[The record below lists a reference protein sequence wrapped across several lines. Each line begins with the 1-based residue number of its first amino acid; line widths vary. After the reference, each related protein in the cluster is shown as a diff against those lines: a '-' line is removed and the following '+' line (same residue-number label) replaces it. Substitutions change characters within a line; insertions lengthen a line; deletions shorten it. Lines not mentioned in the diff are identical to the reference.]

1 MTEAR
6 KIQYAIT
13 LGALLLALVHLLW
26 PSLTIDSITLSLV
39 VIAVLPWLA
48 PLLKTL
54 KLPGGLEVE
63 FKELEATEARLEKSG
78 LLPPKEK
85 TAPLAHSFLSVARE
99 DPRLA
104 LAGLR
109 IEIEKRLAALVEK
122 SGGRPRVKGVGG
134 YLYHLRDSGV
144 LTQEQQSVLADMVGI
159 LNSAVHGGEV
169 RNDIALWALDVG
181 PKLLAELDRLG
192 EAT

>member
-1 MTEAR
+1 MAEAR
-6 KIQYAIT
+6 KIQFTIT
-13 LGALLLALVHLLW
+13 LGSLLLALAHLLW
-26 PSLTIDSITLSLV
+26 PSLTIDSITLALIV
-39 VIAVLPWLA
+39 LAVLPWLT
-48 PLLKTL
+48 PLLKSL

-63 FKELEATEARLEKSG
+63 FKELEATEVRLEETG

-85 TAPLAHSFLSVARE
+85 TEPLMHSFLVVARE

-109 IEIEKRLAALVEK
+109 IEIERRLAALVEK
-122 SGGRPRVKGVGG
+122 SGGRPRAKGVGG

-169 RNDIALWALDVG
+169 SNDVALWALDVG
-181 PKLLAELDRLG
+181 PKLLIELDRLG
-192 EAT
+192 S